1 MSITFEEF
9 MAAPKAPV
17 PFSIDNNKEEKK
29 KPAPTRTRTEDISFE
44 EFMGKSGKSVDVK
57 PVDVAQGRDDISVID
72 TQEDEYLYKSD
83 LKSGKNAK
91 DIRSFMIARF
101 GQDYS
106 TALDKSNEEVIED
119 FITHMRY
126 TEANMLSTAGEVRWI
141 SKATDDEKLLAQRAY
156 VLNDNL
162 RNVFVNDGYYGA
174 FNGMKDYLFAVASD
188 PSSWVGLLTG
198 GLAKAGALGT
208 SAAGKA
214 VIKKAMEEAVERT
227 LSKGGTKA
235 AADKAGSDAQKAI
248 LRQLAQKSQVTK
260 RAEKAAENLGKAE
273 REFFIGKTK
282 EKTKRKIAEKIRKQG
297 ATKALDLSP
306 TEAAKLSIRDRMFGG
321 GTTLGISKPIVQT
334 GVIDGTL
341 AVLQDAGIQQNRLK
355 IGAQE
360 EFSALQS
367 AFSSLAG
374 FVGVAAQVGFGRAS
388 GVSKLDVSP
397 GSLRLLGDRATAM
410 AKAEALLDNKAYE
423 KATKHIVD
431 SVQSWGEK
439 VAQGQE
445 LNITGSNV
453 DTMTSLL
460 RNIMLGKDG
469 KGTEGGL
476 ARIYKDAGLKVSGK
490 TRVTDIL
497 TDILPEL
504 PDSELI
510 KINKVLNQHGINLG
524 EISQMKLQLGP
535 LLANKVSDS
544 ATTLQIQSLSSKI
557 LSGNILKGDDL
568 VEGATENVLKKEL
581 AKGEAKRP
589 QYFSYAQNAWKRLLV
604 SAPATTAVNI
614 VGFSQ
619 YFTAR
624 GLADVLNGGI
634 LRAAGAVRGG
644 EAGKEMMRMGAVYHQ
659 MISQKAK
666 NLLDPYTTKQFYEE
680 FLSENKDVS
689 KLLRETI
696 TGGVER
702 TADRFFLPAE
712 SSIIKTS
719 EKVVDTATRLTAVR
733 LQDSITKSQMF
744 VSELDKAIRLKHKDP
759 VTNKSITLSDIIN
772 GKADPRLID
781 SDIMGSATDT
791 TLRSVF
797 SKDYTTDDQYF
808 RKLAS
813 LTESFSAIPGLGTI
827 LPFGRFFNNV
837 LATTYQWSAGGLMTS
852 ALSLVRTISRDP
864 SKPLGFKVEAGTTQ
878 EIIQPLEAL
887 ARSTVGLAAI
897 GLAMN
902 HDDEAKEQGLP
913 WYQREVNGTIVDFK
927 NVFPMSLWMAVG
939 RAGNILKTGDE
950 LPKEIIQDITDQ
962 LAVGQLA
969 RDVQF
974 SNDLLNLFDV
984 IFNEDPDARGKS
996 LNSLGKITGNV
1007 AAGVTRPLDALNKMA
1022 GFMFDTD
1029 VAKDVRQEKGVLPTF
1044 GVSATKYVDN
1054 MIEIFMDKDIEDPGI
1069 GQKTLRVGAREGNI
1083 QDPNPILRAIGVTT
1097 KPGRTSTEI
1106 AYSMAEMKDYTASER
1121 SFLPAYDRMFNV
1133 LLAPILERE
1142 SAILL
1147 SSGAYKKMNLAQR
1160 RSAIKHIKRE
1170 AASVAR
1176 NLIEN
1181 NYGGSDGSL
1190 LALRRKALGLGKEE
1204 KRLALNYLAS
1214 FPVNPIKGV
1223 AIQDMNATEL
1233 EHLISHVEYLRKN
1246 R

>member
-1 MSITFEEF
+1 MAFEREQF
-9 MAAPKAPV
+9 IETPKSP
-17 PFSIDNNKEEKK
+17 
-29 KPAPTRTRTEDISFE
+29 ISFYE
-44 EFMGKSGKSVDVK
+44 KHFGVQQEDQTTTVEDS
-57 PVDVAQGRDDISVID
+57 GRDEISALNI
-72 TQEDEYLYKSD
+72 EDEGYLYKDD
-83 LKSGKNAK
+83 LKTGQNATDLRK
-91 DIRSFMIARF
+91 FMIARF
-101 GQDYS
+101 GEDYS
-106 TALDKSNEEVIED
+106 TSSDKSDDEVVED

-174 FNGMKDYLFAVASD
+174 FDGMKDYLFAVASD

-198 GLAKAGALGT
+198 GLAKAGAVGT

-227 LSKGGTKA
+227 LNKGGSKA
-235 AADKAGSDAQKAI
+235 AAEKAGKDAQEAI
-248 LRQLAQKSQVTK
+248 ISQLAQKTQVTR
-260 RAEKAAENLGKAE
+260 RAERAAKNIGKAE
-273 REFFIGKTK
+273 EDFVFGTSKLA
-282 EKTKRKIAEKIRKQG
+282 AEKEVRDKIVREG
-297 ATKALDLSP
+297 ATEALDLSP
-306 TEAAKLSIRDRMFGG
+306 IQASKLSIRDRMFGG
-321 GTTLGISKPIVQT
+321 GTTLGVAKPIAQT
-334 GVIDGTL
+334 AILDGTL
-341 AVLQDAGIQQNRLK
+341 AVLQDVGIQQNRLA

-360 EFSALQS
+360 EFSAVQS

-374 FVGVAAQVGFGRAS
+374 FVGVAAQVGFGKAS
-388 GVSKLDVSP
+388 GRTGFDIMP
-397 GSLRLLGDRATAM
+397 GSLSLLEKKAI
-410 AKAEALLDNKAYE
+410 AKSKAAALLDNKYQE
-423 KATKHIVD
+423 KAVSHIVD
-431 SVQSWGEK
+431 AVESWGDK
-439 VAQGQE
+439 VAKGE
-445 LNITGSNV
+445 ALNIRGQNV
-453 DTMTSLL
+453 DSMTMLI

-469 KGTEGGL
+469 AGTDGGL
-476 ARIYKDAGLKVSGK
+476 VQIYKDSGLQVSNKVHVS
-490 TRVTDIL
+490 DIL
-497 TDILPEL
+497 TDIIPEM
-504 PDSELI
+504 PPSELRR
-510 KINKVLNQHGINLG
+510 INKVLKQHGIDLG
-524 EISQMKLQLGP
+524 TIAGVKKKLGP
-535 LLANKVSDS
+535 MLAEKISNAGSV
-544 ATTLQIQSLSSKI
+544 LNIQSMASKI

-568 VEGATENVLKKEL
+568 VEGATENILKKEA
-581 AKGEAKRP
+581 AKGEARKP

-624 GLADVLNGGI
+624 GLADALNGGV
-634 LRAAGAVRGG
+634 LYAAGAMRGG
-644 EAGKEMMRMGAVYHQ
+644 ESGKELMRMGAVYHQ
-659 MISQKAK
+659 MIGQKAK
-666 NLLDPYTTKQFYEE
+666 NLMDPYTTKQFYEE

-702 TADRFFLPAE
+702 TADRFFLPAD

-733 LQDSITKSQMF
+733 LQDSVTKSQMF

-759 VTNKSITLSDIIN
+759 TTGKSITLSDIIN

-797 SKDYTTDDQYF
+797 SKDYTTDDQMLK
-808 RKLAS
+808 KLAS
-813 LTESFSAIPGLGTI
+813 LAESFSATPGLGTI
-827 LPFGRFFNNV
+827 MPFGRFFNNV
-837 LATTYQWSAGGLMTS
+837 LATTYQWSAGGLVRS
-852 ALSLVRTISRDP
+852 AIAVKRSVVADA
-864 SKPLGFKVEAGTTQ
+864 KAPLGVRFEAGSTQ
-878 EIIQPLEAL
+878 EIIEPLEAL
-887 ARSTVGLAAI
+887 SRSTVGLTAI

-902 HDDEAKEQGLP
+902 NDDEAKEQGLP

-939 RAGNILKTGDE
+939 RAGNILKTGDAI
-950 LPKEIIQDITDQ
+950 PKEIIQDITDQ
-962 LAVGQLA
+962 LAVGQFA

-974 SNDLLNLFDV
+974 SNDLLNVFDV
-984 IFNEDPDARGKS
+984 ILNEDPDARGKS
-996 LNSLGKITGNV
+996 LDTLGKITGNV

-1054 MIEIFMDKDIEDPGI
+1054 MIEIFMDKDIEDPGL

-1147 SSGAYKKMNLAQR
+1147 NTGTYKKMNLAER
-1160 RSAIKHIKRE
+1160 RNAIQAIKQR
-1170 AASVAR
+1170 AASMAR
-1176 NLIEN
+1176 ELLED
-1181 NYGGSDGSL
+1181 NYGGSDGNL
-1190 LALRRKALGLGKEE
+1190 LALRRRALGMRKEDKQLG
-1204 KRLALNYLAS
+1204 LAYLANLPEN
-1214 FPVNPIKGV
+1214 PVRGV

-1233 EHLISHVEYLRKN
+1233 ESLISYVNDIKRDRKL
-1246 R
+1246 